1 MTSTSN
7 VFLKVRLGAR
17 VPFADV
23 SAQVISVDIED
34 IDRGTDKATVILADQ
49 AHVNAEAIREGT
61 EVRIEMGWESE
72 HALLFMGVIRR
83 TEALAPGA
91 GSVPGRLRF
100 IAYDFSVRMQT
111 RPDAAGRQYTGT
123 LQQILTLIAQRA
135 QIPVADVVVDPM
147 PHWPKDDQP
156 LQQRDRT
163 DWQLIQDLAEEYHA
177 RAFVEVNATASDSA
191 EELDEGGASRLYFI
205 SEEALLAQPK
215 LGNLTFCRGYSS
227 LIEFRFQR
235 IGPGASAAPSMATV
249 NPATGEVTRLTAPPH
264 APDAPAALGPNQ
276 VEGLEAAV
284 GTGRASAAGAAVDF
298 ANDQPVTPS
307 ATRPVTERAG
317 EPSDPVRAQGLIQRD
332 QTRIVGLFGQ
342 GLAMGTV
349 FLRAKG
355 SVEISGLANGASG
368 TWYVRKVNHVYER
381 ERTVRSLHWFNGQRD
396 VSDTRLTYRTRFE
409 ATR

>member
-7 VFLKVRLGAR
+7 VFLRVRLGAR
-17 VPFADV
+17 FPFADI
-23 SAQVISVDIED
+23 SPQVISVDIED
-34 IDRGTDKATVILADQ
+34 IDRGTDKATVIVADQ

-72 HALLFMGVIRR
+72 HALLFIGVIRR

-91 GSVPGRLRF
+91 GSMPGRMRF

-111 RPDAAGRQYTGT
+111 RPDTAERQYTGT
-123 LQQILTLIAQRA
+123 LQQILTRIAYRA
-135 QIPVADVVVDPM
+135 QIPVADVVLDPM
-147 PHWPKDDQP
+147 PSWTEDAP

-163 DWQLIQDLAEEYHA
+163 DWQLIQDLAEEKHA
-177 RAFVEVNATASDSA
+177 RAFVEVNVEASDND
-191 EELDEGGASRLYFI
+191 EEVAEGGGSRLYFI

-235 IGPGASAAPSMATV
+235 IGPGASPAPSMATV
-249 NPATGEVTRLTAPPH
+249 NPETGEVTRATAPPH
-264 APDAPAALGPNQ
+264 APDSPAALGPNQ

-284 GTGRASAAGAAVDF
+284 GQGRANAAGAAVDF
-298 ANDQPVTPS
+298 ANAQPVTPS

-317 EPSDPVRAQGLIQRD
+317 EPSDPARAQGLIQRD
-332 QTRIVGLFGQ
+332 RTRIQGLFGQ

-368 TWYVRKVNHVYER
+368 QWYVRKVNHIYER
-381 ERTVRSLHWFNGQRD
+381 ERNVRSLYWFNGRRD
-396 VSDTRLTYRTRFE
+396 VTDTRLTYRTRFE